1 MKSPAKE
8 ARKAELM
15 EKNKMKGF
23 MFKVD
28 ADPRILGSGPD
39 GTKHGIG
46 WFIRKTSIECNVII
60 RQTHKNLDFTRVLP
74 VLSNFFFSSSKPFL
88 TPNQELAAS

>member
-1 MKSPAKE
+1 
-8 ARKAELM
+8 M
-15 EKNKMKGF
+15 EQNKMKGF

-46 WFIRKTSIECNVII
+46 WFIRKTSIDEFPQFLNVMFGTGDII
-60 RQTHKNLDFTRVLP
+60 GLTKKIELKTQ
-74 VLSNFFFSSSKPFL
+74 LS
-88 TPNQELAAS
+88 AA